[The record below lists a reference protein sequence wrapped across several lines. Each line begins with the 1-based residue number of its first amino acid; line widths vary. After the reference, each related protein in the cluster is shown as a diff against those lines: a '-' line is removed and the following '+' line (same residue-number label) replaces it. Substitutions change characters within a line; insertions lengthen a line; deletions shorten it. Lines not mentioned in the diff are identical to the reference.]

1 MPVTSVNHIIFEWCR
16 KLLKLSLNSCLNFQS
31 KGAYVVNVFYRPEF
45 LMDTNRTLP
54 MNRQGEVSNFTNVEG
69 WLISIK
75 MEKYMDNFLNCG
87 YRTIEQVLKITQQDL
102 EQRVGVTLIGHQ
114 KKIMNSIQ
122 TLRAQRFGQFPQ
134 VSEGFLV

>member
-1 MPVTSVNHIIFEWCR
+1 MTFASYLSESNHIFNGVEKCI
-16 KLLKLSLNSCLNFQS
+16 SCLLNTCLNLQY
-31 KGAYVVNVFYRPEF
+31 KGAYVVNVFCRPEF

-102 EQRVGVTLIGHQ
+102 EQRVRL
-114 KKIMNSIQ
+114 
-122 TLRAQRFGQFPQ
+122 
-134 VSEGFLV
+134 

>member
-1 MPVTSVNHIIFEWCR
+1 
-16 KLLKLSLNSCLNFQS
+16 
-31 KGAYVVNVFYRPEF
+31 
-45 LMDTNRTLP
+45 MDTNRTLP

-122 TLRAQRFGQFPQ
+122 TLRSQRFGQFPQ

>member
-1 MPVTSVNHIIFEWCR
+1 MFKLFFEL
-16 KLLKLSLNSCLNFQS
+16 LLKFAIKRCLSC
-31 KGAYVVNVFYRPEF
+31 KCVFYRPEF